1 MIERDKKREREKKM
15 KRVSLLPLFIM
26 EERDGEERKDRESER
41 EGAREGEYSRKERG
55 KIQINK
61 ASE

>member
-1 MIERDKKREREKKM
+1 M